1 MTVPASGPSGVPA
14 SGPPDMV
21 PGTRNTDEIN
31 TQEMPTAPGAELTEQ
46 PVPPVP
52 AGVPR
57 NASADRAAVKAFRPR
72 RVIPSVITAILMLV
86 IGGLVAAEVISALL
100 GNPLR
105 LVPYDRVLG
114 WASSTSWDD
123 PSVLMGALVPVLLG
137 VLLVLL
143 ALIPGRPRLIPVRT
157 GDKDL
162 IIGMRPKGF
171 AHALTHAAEQVQGV
185 DRARVRVLGR
195 TAHVKADS
203 FLRDTTGVADAVRQ
217 AVTARIATLS
227 PVRDH
232 SVRVKLREK
241 GERS

>member
-1 MTVPASGPSGVPA
+1 M
-14 SGPPDMV
+14 
-21 PGTRNTDEIN
+21 RNTQEMD

-46 PVPPVP
+46 PVPPAT
-52 AGVPR
+52 AGVPKS
-57 NASADRAAVKAFRPR
+57 ASADRAAVRAFRPR
-72 RVIPSVITAILMLV
+72 RVVPSVITALLMLV

-100 GNPLR
+100 GSPLR
-105 LVPYDRVLG
+105 LVPYDRMLS
-114 WASSTSWDD
+114 WASSTPWTD
-123 PSVLMGALVPVLLG
+123 PSVRMGALVPILLG
-137 VLLVLL
+137 LLLVLL

-162 IIGMRPKGF
+162 IIGMRPRGF

-195 TAHVKADS
+195 TAHVKAVS
-203 FLRDTTGVADAVRQ
+203 FLRDTTGLEDAVRQ
-217 AVTARIATLS
+217 AVTGRIATLN